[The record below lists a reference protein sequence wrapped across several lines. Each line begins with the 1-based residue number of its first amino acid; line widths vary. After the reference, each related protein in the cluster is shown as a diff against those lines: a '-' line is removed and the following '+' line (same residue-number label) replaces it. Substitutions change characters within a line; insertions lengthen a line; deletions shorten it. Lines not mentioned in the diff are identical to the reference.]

1 MFGVAC
7 FTLVFIISSNQGYTF
22 NTFWDHVTTFKSEM
36 CLNHQYLFF
45 TNLNIFHVLLMDI
58 FILINMDLDQDRL
71 YSTSELNM
79 PWFEMLL
86 RQSNKSTAFEV
97 MQSRFSIDAIFSFCK
112 CIDAG
117 LIQWR
122 IWQMG
127 VSPETN
133 LQCVTSLKCKFRRIR
148 FQLL

>member
-22 NTFWDHVTTFKSEM
+22 NTFRDHVTTFKSEM
-36 CLNHQYLFF
+36 CLNHQYIFF
-45 TNLNIFHVLLMDI
+45 YKFKHNVLLMDI
-58 FILINMDLDQDRL
+58 FILINMDLDQNRL

-112 CIDAG
+112 CSDAG
-117 LIQWR
+117 LIQY
-122 IWQMG
+122 M
-127 VSPETN
+127 TN
-133 LQCVTSLKCKFRRIR
+133 GRLSRNRNSQCVTSLKFKFRRIR
-148 FQLL
+148 FQSLQL